1 MAGLTE
7 PNQIG
12 KREDLADIYS
22 IVDMKST
29 PFITRVNKSPK
40 PTNSK
45 FEWVVDAY
53 ASPKVTGVVDGTDV
67 ADYENHAASRAR
79 LANYVQVFRRTKKVS
94 RLSENLSDV
103 AGVPSE
109 IGLASAK
116 GLIEL
121 KRDMETTVLQNGVDG
136 QLDTGAVPYLTVTL
150 GKWIDTT
157 GPTTPVN
164 MAAAPQSAY
173 RPASAQIITTATA
186 SLDENT
192 DVQNL
197 LKAVY
202 DATGMNGDFVLYVG
216 STLRRRFTDMTR
228 TVTGTGSTAK
238 PRSFNVDQSNGTITA
253 STTVYEGDYG
263 TITLESDNFIGNDYS
278 TAGNTGKNVGYLLD
292 MDKIHLRQ
300 LKSPGRESFDDQGGG
315 PRIMIEA
322 VAGLQVDN
330 PIGLGKFAPTA

>member
-7 PNQIG
+7 PTQVG

-29 PFITRVNKSPK
+29 PFITRVNKSKK
-40 PTNSK
+40 PTNTK
-45 FEWVVDAY
+45 FEWLVDAY
-53 ASPKVTGVVDGTDV
+53 ATPKVTGVIDGTDV
-67 ADYENHAASRAR
+67 ADYENASASRAR
-79 LANYVQVFRRTKKVS
+79 LANYVQIFRRTKKVS
-94 RLSENLSDV
+94 RLSENVSDV

-116 GLIEL
+116 GLIEI
-121 KRDMETTVLQNGVDG
+121 KRDMETTFLQNGVNG
-136 QLDTGAVPYLTVTL
+136 QLDTGAVPYLSVSL

-157 GPTTPVN
+157 GPTVPASVP
-164 MAAAPQSAY
+164 AAY
-173 RPASAQIITTATA
+173 RPASTQIVETATA

-192 DVQNL
+192 NVQEL
-197 LKAVY
+197 LKAIY
-202 DATGMNGDFVLYVG
+202 DATGMNGDYVLFLG
-216 STLRRRFTDMTR
+216 STIRRRFTEMTR
-228 TVTGTGSTAK
+228 TASTTSANK
-238 PRSFNVDQSNGTITA
+238 PRTFNTDMSNSTIT
-253 STTVYEGDYG
+253 STTTVYEGDYG
-263 TITLESDNFIGNDYS
+263 TITLESSNFIGNDYS

-292 MDKIHLRQ
+292 MDKIHIRQ
-300 LKSPGRESFDDQGGG
+300 NKSPGRESFDDQGGG